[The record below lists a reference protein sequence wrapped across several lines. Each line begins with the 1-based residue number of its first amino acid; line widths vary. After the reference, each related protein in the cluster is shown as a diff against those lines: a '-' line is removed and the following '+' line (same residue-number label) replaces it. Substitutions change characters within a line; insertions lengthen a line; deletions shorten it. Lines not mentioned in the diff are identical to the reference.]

1 MAITLTR
8 FPWIGGGKVS
18 ALLEDTGWQFRAA
31 CRGPQ
36 VHVFFPPPHFERKDA
51 KRSRELR
58 AKNICKTCGVRRDCL
73 EYALRIR
80 EQHGIWGGMNET
92 ERKALLPE
100 KTSNLV

>member
-1 MAITLTR
+1 MVEGESVQGSWPRVVRVASEKI
-8 FPWIGGGKVS
+8 
-18 ALLEDTGWQFRAA
+18 
-31 CRGPQ
+31 
-36 VHVFFPPPHFERKDA
+36 PPPHFERKDD
-51 KRSRELR
+51 KRLREHR

-92 ERKALLPE
+92 ERIALLPE